1 MNSLIRFNAKK
12 TISTL
17 VVLVSFTTAE
27 SLWSVGIEW
36 SHLITSAL
44 SFLVLYLFYV
54 NEREETYL
62 LSRLKVMAE
71 QIESGR
77 LEYRITEIPPQ
88 AQLAQIA
95 WLFNSALDQVE
106 TYMRE
111 VSGCFN
117 AAQRQYF
124 LRKPNPIGIQGTFA
138 SSLRDI
144 ESALNIMQK
153 NYLHNLRESLF
164 SQLGQMKTEN
174 LLSSLRR
181 TQNDLTIISEQMQ
194 QVENISSKASI
205 LAASSRSSL
214 GTVIDKLT
222 SIIEKIEMMKESSI
236 ELSESSKE
244 IADVTS
250 LIASIADQT
259 NLLALN
265 AAIEAARAGEH
276 GRGFAVVADEVR
288 KLAENTKNATQKI
301 NTTIKKFMHATTT
314 IVDDTNSMADMTDES
329 KVAIAEFERNITEV
343 STISVETY
351 GKVTYTQM
359 VGEVAL
365 AKVNQMIYV
374 QKGYRAVETGANSEN
389 AREVSITHE
398 QCKLG
403 NWYHFGTG
411 KQKYHH
417 LPSYQ
422 RIDLPHQV
430 AHKCMNLAMHH
441 LAENWENS
449 TVIQSYII
457 DNFKSVEQSSREV
470 SELLDRIVEEK
481 KQFEGGVTTQ
491 NGEVDLF

>member
-1 MNSLIRFNAKK
+1 MNSFIRFNAKK
-12 TISTL
+12 SIGALILL
-17 VVLVSFTTAE
+17 VTFTTLE
-27 SLWSVGIEW
+27 TLWSVGIKL
-36 SHLITSAL
+36 SHLIPCAL
-44 SFLVLYLFYV
+44 SFVIMYLFYRSD
-54 NEREETYL
+54 REETYI

-71 QIESGR
+71 QIENGR

-88 AQLAQIA
+88 AELAPIA

-117 AAQRQYF
+117 AAQSQYF
-124 LRKPNPIGIQGTFA
+124 YRKPNPIGIQGTFA
-138 SSLRDI
+138 SSLKNI
-144 ESALNIMQK
+144 ESALNMMQQ

-181 TQNDLTIISEQMQ
+181 TQQDLTIISEQMQ
-194 QVENISSKASI
+194 QVENISSKASG

-214 GTVIDKLT
+214 GSVIEKMT
-222 SIIEKIEMMKESSI
+222 SIIEKIDVMKGSSI
-236 ELSESSKE
+236 QLSESSKE
-244 IADVTS
+244 ITDVTS

-301 NTTIKKFMHATTT
+301 NATIKKFMHATTT
-314 IVDDTNSMADMTDES
+314 IVDDTNSMASMTDES
-329 KVAIAEFERNITEV
+329 KVAIAEFERNISEV

-359 VGEVAL
+359 VGEIAL

-374 QKGYRAVETGANSEN
+374 QKGYRAVETGANSEC
-389 AREVSITHE
+389 AREVSISHHE
-398 QCKLG
+398 CKLG
-403 NWYHFGTG
+403 KWYYLGTG
-411 KQKYHH
+411 AQQYHH

-422 RIDLPHQV
+422 KIDQPHAS

-441 LAENWENS
+441 LAENWESS
-449 TVIQSYII
+449 TVIQSHII
-457 DNFKSVEQSSREV
+457 ENFKSLERSSREV
-470 SELLDRIVEEK
+470 SELLDLIVEEK
-481 KQFEGGVTTQ
+481 KQFESGVAAE
-491 NGEVDLF
+491 NGVVELF